1 MGWKLPQ
8 VRSGA
13 KKAAYFRGKFT
24 LYRVIHLRKEVIPDK
39 MKSRSMACF
48 RKNEGGYSQEAEHE
62 QSQESRRAQCQEIGL
77 QGFLLVCLFCFV
89 FIFLR

>member
-39 MKSRSMACF
+39 MKSRSMASG
-48 RKNEGGYSQEAEHE
+48 RMRVDTHKKQSMNKAKKAEGHN
-62 QSQESRRAQCQEIGL
+62 
-77 QGFLLVCLFCFV
+77 VKK
-89 FIFLR
+89 